1 MPLAGFGAT
10 GEVTSV
16 RQMRSLALL
25 HADARR
31 CAAPRAFA
39 RRPRSLHRV
48 AAALLACTCLT
59 GGAAFAQDATWNGS
73 TTDWNTPTNW
83 TPNTVPFGTA
93 TFAATGSASVDNAS
107 GAVSIGTIDFNT
119 LAQAYTVS
127 IENSFTVNGTGV
139 VNNSANVQQTFL
151 VHSGNSLVFQNAS
164 SAGSGTATGT
174 GSNGLTSI
182 MYNNSGTIA
191 FNAASSAGRAAF
203 TNAGG
208 VIRFGSLGGTD
219 TANAG
224 SAIIQNSTQGITEFF
239 GHTSAANAQ
248 ISSDIGGLG
257 GGSTIFRDQ
266 STAGNATIMNVIGDT
281 NFGVSGGTDTAT
293 AGNANILNG
302 DNGFGGS
309 TNFFAHTTAG
319 DAFIVTSNFS
329 SVTFSDSSTGGNAQF
344 LVTTLGTFDMSGLT
358 DGGMTAGSIA
368 GGGTFFLGGN
378 TLTVGG
384 NNMST
389 TVDGFIDD
397 GGASGGTGG
406 SLIKVG
412 TGTLTLT
419 TAEIIRAPPPSTAAR

>member
-1 MPLAGFGAT
+1 
-10 GEVTSV
+10 
-16 RQMRSLALL
+16 
-25 HADARR
+25 
-31 CAAPRAFA
+31 
-39 RRPRSLHRV
+39 LHRV

-59 GGAAFAQDATWNGS
+59 GGAAYAQNATWNGS

-83 TPNTVPFGTA
+83 TPNTVPSGTA
-93 TFAATGSASVDNAS
+93 TFGATGSASVDNAS
-107 GAVSIGTIDFNT
+107 GAVSIGTIDFNAV
-119 LAQAYTVS
+119 AQAYTVS

-151 VHSGNSLVFQNAS
+151 VNSGDSLVFQNAS